1 VFSAHMQYP
10 EGLADYELPMI
21 LSDGGSNDPVGKW
34 RKRRCDL
41 SNAGL
46 IEDSGQKKKSPDGY
60 PVIVW
65 RMAQLGLAVKAGF
78 VKLEDC
84 MAKGTRR
91 RKGEMHVEVF
101 HKMGEPS
108 TGEVIDETGGDV
120 PISDTPWNETVEAWN
135 SGSSEKSNI
144 SWLVLSPTH
153 LPDAL
158 PDEALNELPVEV
170 LADLQ
175 EQMTEQQNLLDRAGE
190 RMVELIARK
199 YGERLALE
207 RDRALADTG
216 TFRIEDGQ
224 YEIKQEI
231 RKKVEWDQ
239 TFLAAL
245 REKIIAAGD
254 DPSQYIKVTYGVGER
269 DYQGWGDNIKNTFL
283 PGRTVK
289 PQKPSYTI
297 EIKL

>member
-1 VFSAHMQYP
+1 MP
-10 EGLADYELPMI
+10 
-21 LSDGGSNDPVGKW
+21 
-34 RKRRCDL
+34 RK
-41 SNAGL
+41 
-46 IEDSGQKKKSPDGY
+46 
-60 PVIVW
+60 
-65 RMAQLGLAVKAGF
+65 
-78 VKLEDC
+78 
-84 MAKGTRR
+84 
-91 RKGEMHVEVF
+91 RKGEMHVEVYK
-101 HKMGEPS
+101 KMGEPLVTHEQTVAAEADAAAKEFS
-108 TGEVIDETGGDV
+108 EVIVEPVGTS
-120 PISDTPWNETVEAWN
+120 PLALSISDTPWNTIAVAERNGGA
-135 SGSSEKSNI
+135 NI